1 MILFVAK
8 VLPSCIKSFL
18 LETTPIIIAKHSP
31 RQHTSLGFL
40 SENTAKRPYLI
51 ANQMRWRMYNCCHIF
66 ILHSSC
72 KIRNPWCFVAKSAG
86 PCSTRSVSWIQGQ
99 ARFTLFA
106 LYAGGIGR
114 IPYFLERQ
122 SVRRVYI
129 VPLHQICLLL
139 SSLHVL
145 GR

>member
-51 ANQMRWRMYNCCHIF
+51 ANQMR
-66 ILHSSC
+66 
-72 KIRNPWCFVAKSAG
+72 
-86 PCSTRSVSWIQGQ
+86 
-99 ARFTLFA
+99 
-106 LYAGGIGR
+106 
-114 IPYFLERQ
+114 
-122 SVRRVYI
+122 
-129 VPLHQICLLL
+129 
-139 SSLHVL
+139 
-145 GR
+145 